1 MIEISAEEAGILHHE
16 INRLMVPLASDSK
29 ARQDYARLLA
39 EIGSGSVSEELT
51 AALEHVL
58 EITLSAGRIRD
69 AYGPQEEQ
77 HLLRLYHR
85 TPTGARVR
93 EHVKQLNH
101 SLKVLKDQTLEGLAF
116 SLKAPGAYRLEINT
130 DQCQLTVSIDWNG
143 VSIHQLVV
151 GV

>member
-1 MIEISAEEAGILHHE
+1 MIEIGAEEQEILHHE
-16 INRLMVPLASDSK
+16 IKRLMVPLASDSK
-29 ARQDYARLLA
+29 ARQDYVRLLA
-39 EIGSGSVSEELT
+39 EIGSGTVPEAWV

-58 EITLSAGRIRD
+58 EITLSTGRIRD
-69 AYGPQEEQ
+69 AYGPQQEQ

-93 EHVKQLNH
+93 EHMKQLNQ
-101 SLKVLKDQTLEGLAF
+101 SLAALTDQKIEALSF
-116 SLKAPGAYRLEINT
+116 SLKTPGAYRLEINT

-151 GV
+151 GI